1 MTRKDNPALY
11 HSMAI
16 VTAAIW
22 GTTFVST
29 KVLISHGLTPAQI
42 FFCRFLLAYIG
53 IWLVCPRKLFA
64 GSLKDEMLMAA
75 AGLTGGS
82 LYFLAENTA
91 LGITLASNVS
101 LIICTTPLLTAFL
114 SSLVLKSGRPTL
126 RFIVG
131 ALVALAGVALVVFN
145 GRFVLEL
152 SPLGD
157 ILTLTAALMWASYSI
172 VMKLL
177 ENKYSPSFI
186 TRKVFFYGLL
196 TILPVVLFSADR
208 PDFSLLQD
216 TIVVSNLLFLG
227 LVASLLCYLMW
238 NTAIKQIGIVRAT
251 NYIYMTPVVSMVTA
265 AIAINEKI
273 TPIAIAGSI
282 LILLGVYSAERA
294 ARKASR
300 AGSLKS

>member
-1 MTRKDNPALY
+1 
-11 HSMAI
+11 MAI

-126 RFIVG
+126 RFIAG

-216 TIVVSNLLFLG
+216 TIVVSTSCSWGWWLH
-227 LVASLLCYLMW
+227 CC
-238 NTAIKQIGIVRAT
+238 AI
-251 NYIYMTPVVSMVTA
+251 
-265 AIAINEKI
+265 
-273 TPIAIAGSI
+273 
-282 LILLGVYSAERA
+282 
-294 ARKASR
+294 
-300 AGSLKS
+300 

>member
-1 MTRKDNPALY
+1 MIRKNSPALY
-11 HSMAI
+11 HTMAI

-42 FFCRFLLAYIG
+42 FFCRFLLAYVG
-53 IWLVCPRKLFA
+53 IWFVCPRKIFA
-64 GSLKDEMLMAA
+64 AKLKDELLMAA

-101 LIICTTPLLTAFL
+101 LIICTAPLLTAFL
-114 SSLVLKSGRPTL
+114 SFLILGTGRPTL
-126 RFIVG
+126 RFMAG
-131 ALVALAGVALVVFN
+131 ALTALAGVALVVFN
-145 GRFVLEL
+145 GSFVLEL
-152 SPLGD
+152 NPLGD
-157 ILTLTAALMWASYSI
+157 FLTLAAALMWAWYSV

-196 TILPVVLFSADR
+196 TILPFVLFSTDR
-208 PDFSLLQD
+208 PDFALLQD
-216 TIVVSNLLFLG
+216 ATVVSNLLFLG

-251 NYIYMTPVVSMVTA
+251 NYIYMTPVVTMATS
-265 AIAINEKI
+265 AIVIGEKI
-273 TPIAIAGSI
+273 TPIAIAGCVF
-282 LILLGVYSAERA
+282 ILLGIYNAERA
-294 ARKASR
+294 ARKKTWPC
-300 AGSLKS
+300 G

>member
-1 MTRKDNPALY
+1 
-11 HSMAI
+11 MAI

-42 FFCRFLLAYIG
+42 FFCRFLLAYVG
-53 IWLVCPRKLFA
+53 IWFVCPRKIFA
-64 GSLKDEMLMAA
+64 AKLKDELLMAA

-101 LIICTTPLLTAFL
+101 LIICTAPLLTAFL
-114 SSLVLKSGRPTL
+114 SFLILGTGRPTL
-126 RFIVG
+126 RFMAG
-131 ALVALAGVALVVFN
+131 ALTALAGVALVVFN
-145 GRFVLEL
+145 GSFVLEL
-152 SPLGD
+152 NPLGD
-157 ILTLTAALMWASYSI
+157 FLTLAAALMWAWYSV

-196 TILPVVLFSADR
+196 TILPFVLFSTDR
-208 PDFSLLQD
+208 PDFALLQD
-216 TIVVSNLLFLG
+216 ATVVSNLLFLG

-251 NYIYMTPVVSMVTA
+251 NYIYMTPVVTMATS
-265 AIAINEKI
+265 AIVIGEKI
-273 TPIAIAGSI
+273 TPIAIAGCVF
-282 LILLGVYSAERA
+282 ILLGIYNAERA
-294 ARKASR
+294 ARKKTWPC
-300 AGSLKS
+300 G